1 MVRVLACHA
10 KSRGFDSRLSRS
22 FIIIIIKRVYISGK
36 LSAFQA
42 EDMSSI
48 LITRIV
54 LNLHWQA
61 NEGDNYYVCAF
72 LAQLDRAVAF

>member
-22 FIIIIIKRVYISGK
+22 FIITITKRVYINGK

-54 LNLHWQA
+54 FNLHWQV
-61 NEGDNYYVCAF
+61 NEGGNFYVYTF

>member
-22 FIIIIIKRVYISGK
+22 FIILFVKRVCINGK

-54 LNLHWQA
+54 LPVNLHWQV
-61 NEGDNYYVCAF
+61 NEGDIFCLRILSSVG
-72 LAQLDRAVAF
+72 

>member
-10 KSRGFDSRLSRS
+10 KSRGFDSRLSRLS
-22 FIIIIIKRVYISGK
+22 IISLIARVYISGK

-48 LITRIV
+48 LITRIGFFSKFA
-54 LNLHWQA
+54 QA
-61 NEGDNYYVCAF
+61 C
-72 LAQLDRAVAF
+72 